1 MTLTSALPR
10 AGALAAALFLTA
22 LAAPASAQTSGD
34 RTVLSVGH
42 TDAMQVTY
50 ENDEMG
56 LRVKDDTGDSV
67 KFHDPADVLFQV
79 LPHAEMAVPEGG
91 ALDFIG
97 EPGDPIWLLP
107 FSQDHT
113 LLWPGW
119 STEEL
124 NTGVFKGDKVT
135 MSLVGAE
142 GPGDVALWGLG
153 NFGTPNVWF
162 NSRDALPDSID
173 VNVNSHVHSTWAFT
187 APGEYTL
194 SWEFTGA
201 LADGTEVSTGSVDY
215 HWIVGELPGEDP
227 GDPDPDPG
235 DPAAPDLDDRLI
247 LDEGHVDVLSTTIE
261 GDALSL
267 KVKDGTRLHAP
278 DTVERDPDDV
288 AFHAV
293 PESELVLSQEV
304 IDYWQVG
311 DRYSAGDSVWWLP
324 DSQQQ
329 GVLFAGWNS
338 DIAGGLLKDDALSLE
353 FTDFSGPGDLLMFM
367 PGDGIEPTILYAD
380 TADGLPD
387 TIATRARTH
396 AHTDWLFSEPG
407 VYTLT
412 WRATAVLTDGTPI
425 SSDPEEFV
433 FVVGEWPAEDPDDP
447 DDPGNPELE
456 STQTITATVDT
467 DAGGLVISVDP
478 DDRDVVLPA
487 MALNSTATRWT
498 TEGELRPV
506 TVTDTRSADPGWN
519 AAAQVSEFA
528 SDAGGFSSSHLG
540 WLPGVVSTGD
550 TQQVAPGSAVE
561 GELDGGPGLATSQ
574 ILAAAAAGAGKG
586 TCVLGADL
594 HLDLPTDVE
603 SGTYTAL
610 VTFTAI

>member
-22 LAAPASAQTSGD
+22 LAAPASAQTPGD

-42 TDAMQVTY
+42 TDAMQITY
-50 ENDEMG
+50 ENGRMG

-67 KFHDPADVLFQV
+67 KYHDPADVSFQV
-79 LPHAEMAVPEGG
+79 LPHAQMAVPEGG

-107 FSQDHT
+107 FTQDHT

-124 NTGVFKGDKVT
+124 NSGVFKGDKVT

-162 NSRDALPDSID
+162 NSRDGLADSIN

-187 APGEYTL
+187 AAGEYTL
-194 SWEFTGA
+194 SWELTGT

-215 HWIVGELPGEDP
+215 HWIVGGLPGEDP
-227 GDPDPDPG
+227 GGDPDPDPG
-235 DPAAPDLDDRLI
+235 GGDPSAPDLDDRLV
-247 LDEGHVDVLSTTIE
+247 LDEGHVDVLSTTLD

-267 KVKDGTRLHAP
+267 RVKDGTRLHAP
-278 DTVERDPDDV
+278 GTVDRDPDDV

-293 PESELVLSQEV
+293 PESELVLTQPQ

-324 DSQQQ
+324 DSQRQ

-338 DIAGGLLKDDALSLE
+338 DIAGGLLKDDTLGLE

-387 TIATRARTH
+387 IIATRAKTH

-407 VYTLT
+407 VYALT
-412 WRATAVLTDGTPI
+412 WRATATLADGTPI
-425 SSDPEEFV
+425 ASEPEEFV
-433 FVVGEWPAEDPDDP
+433 FVVGEWPADDP

-456 STQTITATVDT
+456 STQTITATVDA

-478 DDRDVVLPA
+478 NDRDVVLPA
-487 MALNSTATRWT
+487 LALNSTATRWT
-498 TEGELRPV
+498 TAGELRPV

-528 SDAGGFSSSHLG
+528 SDTGGFSSSHLG

-550 TQQVAPGSAVE
+550 SQQVTPGTAIQ
-561 GELDGGPGLATSQ
+561 GELDGGPGLSTSQ
-574 ILAAAAAGAGKG
+574 ILAAAAAGSGRG

-594 HLDLPTDVE
+594 RLDLPTDVG